1 MRYSVI
7 LIAVLLTS
15 CDSDVTTRFA
25 TVQEARSKG
34 AFERGWLPPIL
45 PDSTRNITESN
56 NLDVNIGDGSFQFSA
71 SDYVALTALLTPA
84 SPDVARRHWSSRTT
98 KGFSVFTYTTDYNLW
113 TLALHPRGD
122 GLYRVEPRR

>member
-1 MRYSVI
+1 MRYPVI
-7 LIAVLLTS
+7 LVALFLAS
-15 CDSDVTTRFA
+15 CDEVTTRFA

-56 NLDVNIGDGSFQFSA
+56 NLDVNIGDGSFQFSS
-71 SDYVALTALLTPA
+71 SDYAAFTSLLTPA
-84 SPDVARRHWSSRTT
+84 SPDVAKRHNSSHTT
-98 KGFSVFTYTTDYNLW
+98 KGFAVFTYTTDDTLW

-122 GLYRVEPRR
+122 GRYRVEPRR